1 MGNKNYDSATDN
13 PSQPM
18 CLDDANNN
26 SNKKKVEIKSF
37 SVLLWNL
44 LWQPLLS
51 IVEVLSL
58 LFLHLSIHKNNNKSS
73 STKLMFNVATKKL
86 LLFCCSNSSYMN
98 ELTIPT
104 QYNTTSTSHLI
115 YIPYC
120 FSLSLSLFFYY
131 QLFCLLRC
139 YTDNVVEVV
148 CFPINFSVIQF
159 KKKRSLLL

>member
-73 STKLMFNVATKKL
+73 STKLMFNVATKKIAAV
-86 LLFCCSNSSYMN
+86 LLFKFFIHERTNNPHPIQHNINLPSYIHSI
-98 ELTIPT
+98 LF
-104 QYNTTSTSHLI
+104 L
-115 YIPYC
+115 
-120 FSLSLSLFFYY
+120 SLSLSFFLLSIVLFTPLLHR
-131 QLFCLLRC
+131 QCCWSCLFS
-139 YTDNVVEVV
+139 N
-148 CFPINFSVIQF
+148 
-159 KKKRSLLL
+159 